1 MDREVRTVSEFL
13 SLYENVNTRRNYRIG
28 VKKFLLF
35 VYPGSKDDLDGL
47 SLRYFDEG
55 RNVERDLISFRDE
68 VLSDLAPTTR
78 NSHVNALK
86 LFFDDNNVTF
96 SRRVLNQL
104 KAKNNQAISW
114 ENTPSN
120 EQIKRV
126 IEYMPIHGKA
136 MTLILASSGM
146 RVGSLVQLRFEDVD
160 LDLEPVRIRIRAE
173 YTKSKRKRIT
183 FISPEAKDA
192 LLEWL
197 KYRPQ
202 YIETANARSRL
213 HKREGDLEE
222 IFPFTSINFNYIWRN
237 ALDKANLKRVDS
249 RTNRAT
255 LHPHG
260 LRKFF
265 RLVVGRHGQDE
276 AEALMGHQTGLNA
289 VYAKFTGEMGERRL
303 REIYLEALPELSIYG
318 RPLVVNKANEEFL
331 ERLRKAEDTID
342 GLIKDSLVKDTKIN
356 YVNEILKQ
364 KEDLIKQLSTR
375 VERFE
380 FYVQRMIKLEKKI
393 DERLKTQDRI
403 EWEKLRDQDVK
414 TQVDNS

>member
-1 MDREVRTVSEFL
+1 LDRKVKTVSEFL

-35 VYPGSKDDLDGL
+35 VYPSSSDDLDAL
-47 SLRYFDEG
+47 SLRYFDED
-55 RNVERDLISFRDE
+55 RDVEKDLISYRDE

-86 LFFDDNNVTF
+86 LFFDDNDVTF

-120 EQIKRV
+120 EQIRRL

-136 MTLILASSGM
+136 MMLMLASSGM
-146 RVGSLVQLRFEDVD
+146 RVGALVQLRLEDVN
-160 LDLEPVRIRIRAE
+160 LDMEPVRIRIRAE
-173 YTKSKRKRIT
+173 YTKSKQKRIT
-183 FISPEAKDA
+183 FISPEAKEA

-202 YIETANARSRL
+202 YIEIANARSKL
-213 HKREGDLEE
+213 HERKSEPEE

-237 ALDKANLKRVDS
+237 ALDKANLKRVDP

-303 REIYLEALPELSIYG
+303 REIYLKALPELSIYG
-318 RPLVVNKANEEFL
+318 RSLLVNEIDGELL
-331 ERLRKAEDTID
+331 ERLQKAEDTID
-342 GLIKDSLVKDTKIN
+342 GLIKDSLVKDAKIN
-356 YVNEILKQ
+356 YVTEILKQ
-364 KEDLIKQLSTR
+364 KDELIKQLSTR

-380 FYVQRMIKLEKKI
+380 DHVQRMLELEKQI
-393 DERLKTQDRI
+393 DEGLKTQDRI
-403 EWEKLRDQDVK
+403 DWEELREQDK
-414 TQVDNS
+414 

>member
-1 MDREVRTVSEFL
+1 MDRKVKTVSEFL

-35 VYPGSKDDLDGL
+35 VYPGFKDDLDGL
-47 SLRYFDEG
+47 SIRYFEESRD
-55 RNVERDLISFRDE
+55 VERDLISFRDE
-68 VLSDLAPTTR
+68 VLSELAPTTR

-86 LFFDDNNVTF
+86 LFFDDNDVTF

-120 EQIKRV
+120 EQIRR
-126 IEYMPIHGKA
+126 ITEYMPIHGKT

-146 RVGSLVQLRFEDVD
+146 RVGALVQLKLEDVD
-160 LDLEPVRIRIRAE
+160 LDMEPVKLRIRAE
-173 YTKSKRKRIT
+173 YTKSKQKRIT
-183 FISPEAKDA
+183 FISPEAKEA

-213 HKREGDLEE
+213 HEREAESEE

-249 RTNRAT
+249 RTNRST

-303 REIYLEALPELSIYG
+303 KEIYLKALPELSIYG
-318 RPLVVNKANEEFL
+318 RPVLVTKANEEML
-331 ERLRKAEDTID
+331 ERLKKAEDTID
-342 GLIKDSLVKDTKIN
+342 GLIKDSLVKDAKIN
-356 YVNEILKQ
+356 YVTEMMKQ
-364 KEDLIKQLSTR
+364 KDELIEHLSSR
-375 VERFE
+375 VKRFE
-380 FYVQRMIKLEKKI
+380 SYVQRMLELEKKI
-393 DERLKTQDRI
+393 GERLQVQDRI
-403 EWEKLRDQDVK
+403 KWEKLKDQDIRQSK
-414 TQVDNS
+414 RQ

>member
-1 MDREVRTVSEFL
+1 MDRKVKTVSEFL

-28 VKKFLLF
+28 VKKFLLY
-35 VYPGSKDDLDGL
+35 VYPSSKDDLDAL
-47 SLRYFDEG
+47 SLRYFEEG
-55 RNVERDLISFRDE
+55 RDIERDLISFRDE
-68 VLSDLAPTTR
+68 VLSELAPTTR

-96 SRRVLNQL
+96 SRRVINQL

-120 EQIKRV
+120 EQIKR
-126 IEYMPIHGKA
+126 ITEYMPIHGKA
-136 MTLILASSGM
+136 MTLMLASSGM
-146 RVGSLVQLRFEDVD
+146 RVGALVQLRLEDVD
-160 LDLEPVRIRIRAE
+160 LDMEPVRIRIRAK
-173 YTKSKRKRIT
+173 YTKSKQKRIT
-183 FISPEAKDA
+183 FISPEAKEA

-197 KYRPQ
+197 KYRSQ
-202 YIETANARSRL
+202 YIEIANARSRL
-213 HKREGDLEE
+213 HKRKDESEE

-303 REIYLEALPELSIYG
+303 REIYLKALPELSIYG
-318 RPLVVNKANEEFL
+318 RPRLVTEANEELL
-331 ERLRKAEDTID
+331 ERLRKAENIID
-342 GLIKDSLVKDTKIN
+342 GLIKDSLVKDAKIN
-356 YVNEILKQ
+356 YVTEILKQ
-364 KEDLIKQLSTR
+364 KDELIKQLSTR

-380 FYVQRMIKLEKKI
+380 AHVQRMLELEKQI

-403 EWEKLRDQDVK
+403 EWEKLRDQD
-414 TQVDNS
+414 TRNSIRQ

>member
-1 MDREVRTVSEFL
+1 LDRKIKTVSEFL
-13 SLYENVNTRRNYRIG
+13 SLYENRNTRRNYRIG
-28 VKKFLLF
+28 IKKFLYF
-35 VYPGSKDDLDGL
+35 IYPRSREKLDAL
-47 SLRYFDEG
+47 SIRYFDED
-55 RNVERDLISFRDE
+55 RDIERDLISFRDK

-86 LFFDDNNVTF
+86 LFFDDSDVMF

-104 KAKNNQAISW
+104 KAKNNKAISW

-136 MTLILASSGM
+136 MTLMLASSGM
-146 RVGSLVQLRFEDVD
+146 RVGALVQLKLEDVD
-160 LDLEPVRIRIRAE
+160 LNTEPVRIRIRAQ
-173 YTKSKRKRIT
+173 YTKSKQKRIT
-183 FISPEAKDA
+183 FISPEAKEA

-213 HKREGDLEE
+213 HERDGEPEE

-249 RTNRAT
+249 RTNRST

-303 REIYLEALPELSIYG
+303 REIYLKALPELSIYG
-318 RPLVVNKANEEFL
+318 RPFLVIKANEELL

-342 GLIKDSLVKDTKIN
+342 GLLKDSLVKDAKIN
-356 YVNEILKQ
+356 YVTEILKQ
-364 KEDLIKQLSTR
+364 KDELIKQLSTR

-380 FYVQRMIKLEKKI
+380 SYVQRMLELEKEI
-393 DERLKTQDRI
+393 DERLQVQDRI
-403 EWEKLRDQDVK
+403 EWEKLRDQDIRHSSR
-414 TQVDNS
+414 Q

>member
-1 MDREVRTVSEFL
+1 LDHKVKTVSEFL
-13 SLYENVNTRRNYRIG
+13 SLYENVNTRRNYKIG

-35 VYPGSKDDLDGL
+35 VYHGSKDDLDAL
-47 SLRYFDEG
+47 SLRYFEEG
-55 RNVERDLISFRDE
+55 RDVERDLISFRNE

-86 LFFDDNNVTF
+86 LFFDDNDVTF

-120 EQIKRV
+120 EQIKR
-126 IEYMPIHGKA
+126 ITEYMPIHGKA
-136 MTLILASSGM
+136 MTLMLASSGI
-146 RVGSLVQLRFEDVD
+146 RVGALVQLRLEDVD
-160 LDLEPVRIRIRAE
+160 LDMEPVRIRIRAK
-173 YTKSKRKRIT
+173 YTKSKQKRIT
-183 FISPEAKDA
+183 FISPEAKEA

-197 KYRPQ
+197 KYRLQ
-202 YIETANARSRL
+202 YIKTANARSRL
-213 HKREGDLEE
+213 HKRKDESEE

-303 REIYLEALPELSIYG
+303 REIYLKALPELSIYG
-318 RPLVVNKANEEFL
+318 RPRLVTEANEELL
-331 ERLRKAEDTID
+331 ERLRKAENTID
-342 GLIKDSLVKDTKIN
+342 GLIKDSLVKDAKIN
-356 YVNEILKQ
+356 YVTEILKQ
-364 KEDLIKQLSTR
+364 KDELIKQLSTR

-380 FYVQRMIKLEKKI
+380 AHMQRMLDLEKQI

-403 EWEKLRDQDVK
+403 EWKKLRDQDIR
-414 TQVDNS
+414 NSKRQ